1 MLLLSDT
8 LLSKLKKYDIKYCH
22 WKSNMNL
29 STELNGGELD
39 LFVENESKNDFESLI
54 GELGFIKAFDSLQSH
69 VDNVHHFYGMDRG
82 SGKILHLHVFYDILT
97 GESISKNLNLK
108 LDDLLLK
115 DLSYKSKVVIPS
127 AKVELII
134 FLIRI
139 FSKHQSIIEYLLLLR
154 DYGSI
159 KKELLHIEQRMGEDK
174 NLDKILKKYFN
185 GLPEKLIKKSIQS
198 IKSEENFFSK
208 YLIAKK
214 INKYIKKYARYN
226 RVMAFYLRNVL
237 VLKYVLQKLVI
248 RRKTKVLSKDGF
260 VCAIAG
266 PDATGKS
273 TMVKNLNKTL
283 AKDFK
288 VEKYHLGKPKS
299 SFLTIPFNLISP
311 IIKIIFDEKRNTQLV
326 KNKKSHLQDH
336 SGLIQSIS
344 SIVLAYDRL
353 KLTKKIFKKAKN
365 GSIVICDRWPSKK
378 IGAMD
383 SPRIRCLESSGIR
396 NKIIMFLQ
404 KIEQSIY
411 GKIQN
416 PNLIIQLTVP
426 IEIAIE
432 RNTDRKKNNKE
443 DNNYIVER
451 HDKKYLPDYS
461 EMNFILFDT
470 SESLNESISK
480 LKYKFWEELLELK

>member
-69 VDNVHHFYGMDRG
+69 IDNVHHFYGMDRG

-154 DYGSI
+154 DYGSV

-208 YLIAKK
+208 YLIAKNMVPIDANVETK
-214 INKYIKKYARYN
+214 I
-226 RVMAFYLRNVL
+226 AF
-237 VLKYVLQKLVI
+237 
-248 RRKTKVLSKDGF
+248 
-260 VCAIAG
+260 
-266 PDATGKS
+266 
-273 TMVKNLNKTL
+273 
-283 AKDFK
+283 
-288 VEKYHLGKPKS
+288 
-299 SFLTIPFNLISP
+299 
-311 IIKIIFDEKRNTQLV
+311 IIF
-326 KNKKSHLQDH
+326 
-336 SGLIQSIS
+336 SGLT
-344 SIVLAYDRL
+344 L
-353 KLTKKIFKKAKN
+353 
-365 GSIVICDRWPSKK
+365 
-378 IGAMD
+378 
-383 SPRIRCLESSGIR
+383 
-396 NKIIMFLQ
+396 
-404 KIEQSIY
+404 
-411 GKIQN
+411 
-416 PNLIIQLTVP
+416 
-426 IEIAIE
+426 
-432 RNTDRKKNNKE
+432 
-443 DNNYIVER
+443 
-451 HDKKYLPDYS
+451 
-461 EMNFILFDT
+461 
-470 SESLNESISK
+470 
-480 LKYKFWEELLELK
+480 